1 MLFHWCAVRKVE
13 KGVKR
18 EKSGISIEDEVEIMR
33 KSSTYLEIMVLKIQC
48 QKIKNVEE

>member
-1 MLFHWCAVRKVE
+1 MRKVE

-18 EKSGISIEDEVEIMR
+18 GKSGITVEEEVEIMR